1 MTIKLNGNLD
11 RFESIHGSGGDAR
24 ENHLTKKLNPST
36 RDPMLAHPDDCRP
49 KGTITSRYSEEANP
63 LNWESNES
71 GAVFFKYKRAEID
84 LSDGWTYLYDN
95 GKMADFFKYIEENA
109 TLEELRRYSPHEHA
123 LSGRW
128 AKQIPFHYS
137 CNNYIYAHDHKH
149 RFSDDAIK
157 KMGEGAFILPNMP
170 LNRDLYGFKRSKFGH
185 DFNNLAVR
193 RTPGIVSPL
202 LDPHYMYDFIDDDHP
217 YFIGEQGGK
226 GVIFRP
232 DYSNQSVEHKF
243 FSAISP
249 AHMLKKDEHELQ
261 NRIKKKIEK
270 GESYYLALSPLDED
284 FRPCDGTVWYNTS
297 NIGVAIMSRDGTSKI
312 VLPNIGDGLVDAEGG
327 MVETLMNND
336 FLASRSFPHSGDII
350 NGKKGLWCMRTIQ
363 GGMESLYEN
372 LKMLG
377 ILDKIDQSIKDKEN
391 NVGYSA
397 GLRITVDDIKHSF
410 GDAEE
415 LLKALTEMG
424 IPISVIN
431 DDKIATIKED
441 DEPVFGEQYGVY
453 AKPYSHAV
461 VYGLTVA
468 YFISEEELRKAR
480 GNSKAL
486 YDTELDVLINT
497 LYKQSDKPI
506 NGRRYGTPVPV
517 IHPHVYDNLA
527 RVAAIQRHGGVDV
540 NYLNVSNL
548 ARDWHMPSLF
558 SIGSCALISR
568 TVRKLYQRVVVGNGL
583 SVVEVNTLLDRKGRG
598 LRDGVEL
605 LEEGVY
611 VLQNSTEPGE
621 LIQIRIDVNDVEK
634 LSEYGIYHYKADAE
648 AYLVDKETEAMRAD
662 LNRREAELA
671 VREADLKEAEN
682 ELKFAKIKQGDK
694 ALDHADRKLDRE
706 EQSDTVKAVMEAM
719 ERERKSNENMSKH
732 KAEQMSAMSNMLI
745 GTGTILTAVAGLGTL
760 AVKYMSAKAATT
772 AAASGLAAGTGTIST
787 GIGTALGVA
796 AKVGTAVGTGIAAA
810 SSTPL
815 ILVGL
820 GLAAVG
826 GLCAWAAGWFD

>member
-1 MTIKLNGNLD
+1 MNMTIRDTSNLD
-11 RFESIHGSGGDAR
+11 KFKSIHGNNGNAID
-24 ENHLTKKLNPST
+24 NHITKKLNPST
-36 RDPMLAHPDDCRP
+36 RPPEFAHPNDFKRKSSVPLPHSD
-49 KGTITSRYSEEANP
+49 EANP
-63 LNWESNES
+63 CNWESNNPGE
-71 GAVFFKYKRAEID
+71 VLFKYGKAEGD
-84 LSDGWTYLYDN
+84 LGDGWTYLYEN
-95 GKMADFFKYIEENA
+95 GKMADFFKHIEENA
-109 TLEELRRYSPHEHA
+109 SLEELRRYSPHEHA
-123 LSGRW
+123 LSGAW
-128 AKQIPFHYS
+128 AKQMPFHYS
-137 CNNYIYAHDHKH
+137 CNNYIYVHDYEY
-149 RFSDDAIK
+149 RFTDDAKK
-157 KMGEGAFILPNMP
+157 KMREGAFTLPNMP
-170 LNRDLYGFKRSKFGH
+170 LNRNDKGVNNSRSLEDK
-185 DFNNLAVR
+185 NSRAIR
-193 RTPGIVSPL
+193 RTPGIISPL
-202 LDPHYMYDFIDDDHP
+202 LDPKYMYDYMDETHP
-217 YFIGEQGGK
+217 YFVGEQGGK
-226 GVIFRP
+226 GMIFRP
-232 DYSNQSVEHKF
+232 DYSNQAVKYNHISVI
-243 FSAISP
+243 APADIS
-249 AHMLKKDEHELQ
+249 KKNEMIIRDRIGKELTY
-261 NRIKKKIEK
+261 
-270 GESYYLALSPLDED
+270 GDSYYLSLSPADED

-297 NIGVAIMSRDGTSKI
+297 NIGVSLMSRDGTSKI
-312 VLPNIGDGLVDAEGG
+312 VLPNVVDG
-327 MVETLMNND
+327 MVETLMDND
-336 FLASRSFPHSGDII
+336 FLASESFPHSGDII
-350 NGKKGLWCMRTIQ
+350 GSKKGLWCMRTIQ
-363 GGMESLYEN
+363 GGLESLYEN

-377 ILDKIDQSIKDKEN
+377 ILDKIDQTIKNKEN
-391 NVGYSA
+391 SDVYNA

-410 GDAEE
+410 GDTEE

-424 IPISVIN
+424 IPISVI
-431 DDKIATIKED
+431 DDYKVAAAKRD
-441 DEPVFGEQYGVY
+441 QEPVFDEKYGVY

-480 GNSKAL
+480 NANKAL

-497 LYKQSDKPI
+497 LYRRDDKAT
-506 NGRRYGTPVPV
+506 NGRRYGTTVPV

-527 RVAAIQRHGGVDV
+527 RVAFIQRHGGVDV

-621 LIQIRIDVNDVEK
+621 LIQIRIDVNDIEK
-634 LSEYGIYHYKADAE
+634 LSEYGIYHYKDDAE
-648 AYLVDKETEAMRAD
+648 AYLVDKKTEARIAA
-662 LNRREAELA
+662 LKEKEIELAEREAA
-671 VREADLKEAEN
+671 IKEAEN
-682 ELKFAKIKQGDK
+682 DFKFAKLEQGDK
-694 ALDHADRKLDRE
+694 ALNHANRKLDRE
-706 EQSDTVKAVMEAM
+706 EQSDIVEAVMETM
-719 ERERKSNENMSKH
+719 ERQRKSDENIAKA
-732 KAEQMSAMSNMLI
+732 KAERMSAMSNMLI

-772 AAASGLAAGTGTIST
+772 AVASGLAASSGTIST

-796 AKVGTAVGTGIAAA
+796 AKVGAAVGTGIAAA